1 LKVNQIRENLK
12 SLSTET
18 RDILS
23 KEQNTD
29 KVQEFL
35 YSLRTERVGN
45 KKVEF
50 ENINGFQNIVKPIK
64 DKAYDV
70 TQQIKDKLYE
80 LDQRFGQLTSN
91 SMLVYNLSEKQI
103 QFNKVLE
110 KYKEEV
116 KLKIKCNSL
125 AKIHKLSFIFS
136 LSITWMLR
144 LSLKLS
150 MN

>member
-1 LKVNQIRENLK
+1 MKVNQIRENLK

-23 KEQNTD
+23 KEQNTY

-35 YSLRTERVGN
+35 HSLRTERVGN

-64 DKAYDV
+64 NKAYDV
-70 TQQIKDKLYE
+70 TQQIKDKLEE

-103 QFNKVLE
+103 QFKTVLE
-110 KYKEEV
+110 KFKKEV
-116 KLKIKCNSL
+116 KLKIKCN
-125 AKIHKLSFIFS
+125 
-136 LSITWMLR
+136 
-144 LSLKLS
+144 
-150 MN
+150 